1 MPGMEAHEAEA
12 ALDGVE
18 LIALMRGPIPYIRQL
33 VQKCLDA
40 DIPAVAGH
48 PPGEGG
54 KG

>member
-1 MPGMEAHEAEA
+1 MPVMEAHDAQQTLEGA
-12 ALDGVE
+12 ALV
-18 LIALMRGPIPYIRQL
+18 ALMRGPIPYIRQL

-40 DIPAVAGH
+40 DIPATAGH